1 MLLALV
7 GLAGS
12 ALAELASVAEERPS
26 AQSSHPGFP
35 TDPSLKAA
43 LSIGAISAGKGDMV
57 VAGSFGMGIFRSENR
72 GGKWEAASHGLTD
85 KFILCLTTAPDGTV
99 YAGTLRGGVFR
110 SRDQG
115 KTWQV
120 LNNGLT
126 RMQVKALMLVGS
138 DLYAGTG
145 GGVYRL
151 TVGEDRWREVTTGLE
166 EILVHTLAMGPDKVL
181 FAGTSGKGIMRYN
194 PKDPHRQGWSRMTDG
209 LVDHEG
215 LRENFIRV
223 LTLRNKEA
231 LYAGTFDGGV
241 FRSGDGGRSWRP
253 ISKALPNDSIRGIVA
268 GEHGLFVATGRGI
281 FKSLDEGKQ
290 WMPIN
295 QGLTELAIQVL
306 AVSPDGVLYAGTS
319 SGAFR
324 SENHGGQ
331 WVSINEGL
339 EATEGFHLP
348 F

>member
-1 MLLALV
+1 MLAMALCV
-7 GLAGS
+7 AGP
-12 ALAELASVAEERPS
+12 AVAQTPQWVDEPRPLRPK
-26 AQSSHPGFP
+26 HPAFP
-35 TDPSLKAA
+35 ADPTLKPA
-43 LSIGAISAGKGDMV
+43 LSIGAISAGKGDLV

-72 GGKWEAASHGLTD
+72 GGKWDAANEGLTD
-85 KFILCLTTAPDGTV
+85 KFILCLTTGPDGTV

-110 SRDQG
+110 SKDQG
-115 KTWQV
+115 RTWQV

-126 RMQVKALMLVGS
+126 RMQVKALMLAGNE
-138 DLYAGTG
+138 LYAGTG
-145 GGVYRL
+145 GGVYRM

-181 FAGTSGKGIMRYN
+181 FAGTSGKGVMRYN
-194 PKDPHRQGWSRMTDG
+194 PKDPHGQGWSRMTDG

-215 LRENFIRV
+215 MRENFIRV

-253 ISKALPNDSIRGIVA
+253 ISRALPNDSIRGIVA
-268 GEHGLFVATGRGI
+268 DEHGLFVATGRGI
-281 FKSLDEGKQ
+281 FKSMDEGKQ

-306 AVSPDGVLYAGTS
+306 TMSPDGVLYAGTS
-319 SGAFR
+319 SGIFR
-324 SENHGGQ
+324 SENRGDLWTG
-331 WVSINEGL
+331 INEGL
-339 EATEGFHLP
+339 EATQGFQLP